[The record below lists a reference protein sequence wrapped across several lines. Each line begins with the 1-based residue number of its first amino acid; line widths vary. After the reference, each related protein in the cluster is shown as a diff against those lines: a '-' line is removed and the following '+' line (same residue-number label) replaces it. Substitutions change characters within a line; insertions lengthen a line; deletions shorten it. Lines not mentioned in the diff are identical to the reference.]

1 MIFRTFILTILLIV
15 TSDIVCASNMSSVL
29 PSIPRKIAT
38 TTTPLQQLKALRAR
52 GQLDKAIALGKN
64 HLKAYPK
71 DVDVMLILGLLFYQK
86 KEFTEATQYL
96 NRVLAISPHYMD
108 AKFALINLALAQKQL
123 TQAAA
128 LIRQAAKQA
137 PNDPQITPF
146 KKRLKEMQQQDKI
159 MRLETAYKKGD
170 YNQATTMAIQYLTI
184 YPSDET
190 IRLRLGQIYLA
201 QKKYHQAKIEF
212 QTILAQNPKNK
223 EAYLA
228 LIDEELAAEHN
239 AQAQLLITKGLKLF
253 PNDPD
258 FLGRRA
264 TLYFSQH
271 MYGRSAYVNKK
282 IIAQY
287 PQNSAAREQLKEIAQ
302 ISPHYLY
309 GLNEVGANSEVDY
322 ISDLH
327 EVWQYSTVYFNHDA
341 PWGLA
346 SFNLNNT
353 TRFGVT
359 ASQGAFNLFPV
370 ANNHLYFRLTG
381 AYANEPL
388 LFPTYVAG
396 GEGYV
401 STKPVE
407 LSLGGNYSYILPSI
421 AFTQYTGSISK
432 EWGKY
437 WVGFR
442 PNHYVPQHGKQS
454 TLYTGTLIRYFGPKD
469 TYLKLMFGS
478 GTTPDLAN
486 LTTVDFI
493 VIKNNFV
500 TLSTQFPIINHA
512 LLLNIGGDY
521 QHWVFPS
528 SRIRNIS
535 GITIGLNYRFEGIN
549 S

>member
-1 MIFRTFILTILLIV
+1 MFFRIFILTFLLIA
-15 TSDIVCASNMSSVL
+15 TNGITCASDASTIL
-29 PSIPRKIAT
+29 PSIPKAISPPP
-38 TTTPLQQLKALRAR
+38 TPLQQLKTLRALN
-52 GQLDKAIALGKN
+52 QLDKAITLGKN

-71 DVDVMLILGLLFYQK
+71 DVDVMLILGLIFYQK
-86 KEFTEATQYL
+86 KEFTEASHYL
-96 NRVLAISPHYMD
+96 NRVLELSPNYLD
-108 AKFALINLALAQKQL
+108 AKIALINLALAQKQFEK
-123 TQAAA
+123 AAA
-128 LIRQAAKQA
+128 LIKQAAKQA
-137 PNDPQITPF
+137 PNDPQMAPL

-159 MRLETAYKKGD
+159 IKLEMAYKQGN
-170 YNQATTMAIQYLTI
+170 YNQATTMAIQYLTT
-184 YPSDET
+184 YPYDET
-190 IRLRLGQIYLA
+190 MRVRLGQIYLA
-201 QKKYHQAKIEF
+201 QKKYREAKIEL
-212 QTILAQNPKNK
+212 QKVIAQNPRNK
-223 EAYLA
+223 DAYLA
-228 LIDEELAAEHN
+228 LIDIELAAEHN
-239 AQAQLLITKGLKLF
+239 ARARALIAKGLKRF

-264 TLYFSQH
+264 ILYFSQH
-271 MYGRSAYVNKK
+271 MYGRAADLNKK

-287 PQNSAAREQLKEIAQ
+287 PKDSAAKERLKEIAQ
-302 ISPHYLY
+302 LNPHYLY

-327 EVWQYSTVYFNHDA
+327 QVWQYSTLYFNHDA

-359 ASQGAFNLFPV
+359 ASQGAFHFFPV
-370 ANNHLYFRLTG
+370 VNNHLYFRVTG

-401 STKPVE
+401 ATKPAE
-407 LSLGGNYSYILPSI
+407 FSLGGNYSHILPNI

-432 EWGKY
+432 EWGNY
-437 WVGFR
+437 WIGFR

-469 TYLKLMFGS
+469 TYLKFMLGS

-512 LLLNIGGDY
+512 LLLSIGGDY

-528 SRIRNIS
+528 SRVRNIS
-535 GITIGLNYRFEGIN
+535 GIIIGLNYRFEGIT